1 MLFIFDLH
9 PLFNDID
16 EINYLLSFESS
27 NVQISFDQ
35 DSDPALTQA
44 VVARL
49 LGNTNVQDP
58 GADTSKNTT
67 NPNNGMVSS
76 IPNPVLKFLNAR
88 EAPKVVN
95 IKAGSDKNSSS
106 NVDVRKMHHAGGY
119 DVTSYEARNWSEI
132 HMHIG
137 CL

>member
-1 MLFIFDLH
+1 MC
-9 PLFNDID
+9 N
-16 EINYLLSFESS
+16 S

-58 GADTSKNTT
+58 SADTSKNTT

-88 EAPKVVN
+88 EAPKVVS
-95 IKAGSDKNSSS
+95 IKAESDKNGS